1 MEPQVRFC
9 TSADGTRI
17 AYAAYGDRT
26 NDPLV
31 LSAAFGYNQEAA
43 WREPGNRAFYETLG
57 RDRMLISY
65 DRRGVGASQRD
76 VQRLHDEAEVEDLA
90 AVADALNLHH
100 FDVASFHIVGA
111 IYAALHPERVRRLV
125 LWEPYVLPSEAG
137 FLVNVERTVEVI
149 RTNWAIARRALASYV
164 FPEGP
169 AEMQRWYSN
178 VLRDG
183 MSPEVAAGLL
193 ESEAAAG
200 SDYREVFSRIAA
212 PALVLHSKA
221 GKLVA
226 LRSVQEAAACIPN
239 SRLVALE
246 GWVGSAE
253 TAEVVAAFLDEER
266 GGRIAVKS
274 TAAPPNVVAIL
285 FTDIADSTAL
295 TQRLGDAHAQELV
308 RSHND
313 IVRKALQQHGGSEIK
328 HTGDGIMASFQSAS
342 GALECAMAV
351 QRAITEQ
358 ADEHLAVHIGVNA
371 GEPVAEENDLFGT
384 SVQLARRI
392 CDAADAG
399 EVLVSDVVRQLAAG
413 KGFEFEERV
422 DAILKGFDEPVRLY
436 GVRWRG

>member
-1 MEPQVRFC
+1 
-9 TSADGTRI
+9 
-17 AYAAYGDRT
+17 
-26 NDPLV
+26 
-31 LSAAFGYNQEAA
+31 
-43 WREPGNRAFYETLG
+43 
-57 RDRMLISY
+57 
-65 DRRGVGASQRD
+65 
-76 VQRLHDEAEVEDLA
+76 
-90 AVADALNLHH
+90 
-100 FDVASFHIVGA
+100 
-111 IYAALHPERVRRLV
+111 
-125 LWEPYVLPSEAG
+125 
-137 FLVNVERTVEVI
+137 
-149 RTNWAIARRALASYV
+149 
-164 FPEGP
+164 
-169 AEMQRWYSN
+169 MQRWYSN